1 MVAVSTIC
9 AKPKTSGK
17 LYDLSLVTND
27 NEISFPNLKRNLS
40 IYNKELIE
48 YYKYFKCIND
58 NYPENHANYRT
69 YKELNEGNID
79 YTGNVVNGKTDNDAF
94 VEYNNNIRQ
103 LKTVQDDILT
113 IGNNIDTDFQ
123 KVNKRITF
131 LNKNIRNL
139 EKKIKP
145 LKHKV
150 NKLKSGAETSEGML
164 DNAQLIYNE
173 SFTAMILLG
182 IITAGTCVAIYK
194 NWSSMKT

>member
-17 LYDLSLVTND
+17 LYDISLLGGQDVVNF
-27 NEISFPNLKRNLS
+27 SNLKGNLS

-69 YKELNEGNID
+69 FKEMQQGNID
-79 YTGNVVNGKTDNDAF
+79 YTGNTVNGKTDNDAF
-94 VEYNNNIRQ
+94 VEYNNSIRQ
-103 LKTVQDDILT
+103 LQTVQDSILT
-113 IGNNIDTDFQ
+113 IGNNVDKDFQ

-131 LNKNIRNL
+131 LNNNILDL

-145 LKHKV
+145 LKSKV